1 VPLSVVESAAAESL
15 SLSAAVSL
23 DPASEALL
31 LASPRRSRMA
41 AMSSLLRIPE
51 APLTPASLASAR
63 SSGSTI
69 EDSEPEAL
77 ADGASVAGPASVVG
91 AGSVAGV
98 ESAAGAPI
106 GTSAT
111 AGDENSEVTLLGS
124 STESELLPAVTRSVS
139 VNGFPFLPPLN
150 TSSEGFF
157 ALSQLADCEAATADF
172 ATVMAGIRGDKA
184 NRHPREELV
193 FVLVSAQ
200 EKPMRLL
207 DESEDSPLPG
217 RKQETH

>member
-1 VPLSVVESAAAESL
+1 MPLSVVV
-15 SLSAAVSL
+15 SAAVSL
-23 DPASEALL
+23 DPASVELL
-31 LASPRRSRMA
+31 LPSPRRSRMA

-77 ADGASVAGPASVVG
+77 ADGASGAGVESVAAPASVVG
-91 AGSVAGV
+91 AASVAGV

-124 STESELLPAVTRSVS
+124 STESALLPDVTRSVS

-193 FVLVSAQ
+193 CVLVSAQ